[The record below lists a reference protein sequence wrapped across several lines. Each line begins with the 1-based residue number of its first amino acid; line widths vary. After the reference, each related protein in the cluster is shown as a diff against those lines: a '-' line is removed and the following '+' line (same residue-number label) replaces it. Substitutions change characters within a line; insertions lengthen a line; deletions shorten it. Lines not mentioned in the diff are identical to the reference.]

1 MPFDVPSFDTLRQ
14 RHLRDLQNQSPDADV
29 STDSDNFARASAT
42 SSAVEGLYRHQQW
55 MAAQLLP
62 DTADTEYLEAHAR
75 LRGIVRKAATTAT
88 GTLAL
93 TGEAGAEVPPGTLA
107 KHASGLAVQTTA
119 AATIGAGGTATVACA
134 ATAAGAVADYLAEAV
149 VLETAPSGV
158 QSQGLLTLSG
168 GTDTETDAELL
179 DRLLDYMQNPPGG
192 GTAKDYRRWALEVP
206 GVTQAWVFP
215 LRAGLGTVDVLIS
228 SGGGLPTPELV
239 AAVQEHLDAQR
250 PVACKE
256 VRVLAPADLPV
267 AVQAKVRLSGTT
279 LELLRPQAQAL
290 LESYLR
296 GLLPGGLVVRA
307 RLEALLLSLPGV
319 VDAQV
324 LLPAANVQAGDVYWP
339 QLGEFTLEVL

>member
-1 MPFDVPSFDTLRQ
+1 MPFDVPGFDTLRQ

-62 DTADTEYLEAHAR
+62 DTADPEYLEAHAR

-88 GTLAL
+88 GTLAF
-93 TGEAGAEVPPGTLA
+93 TGEPGAEIPPGTVA

-119 AATIGAGGTATVACA
+119 AAAISEAGTATVACA
-134 ATAAGAVADYLAEAV
+134 ASAAGAVDDFTGEAV
-149 VLETAPSGV
+149 VLEAAPSGV
-158 QSQGLLTLSG
+158 QSQALLTLSG
-168 GTDTETDAELL
+168 GTDTETDSELL

-192 GTAKDYRRWALEVP
+192 GTNADYRRWAREVP

-228 SGGGLPTPELV
+228 SGGGLPTPELI
-239 AAVQEHLDAQR
+239 AAVQAYLDDQR

-256 VRVLAPADLPV
+256 VRVLAPVNLPQD
-267 AVQAKVRLSGTT
+267 VQAKVRLSGTT

>member
-1 MPFDVPSFDTLRQ
+1 MPFDVPAFDTLRQ

-62 DTADTEYLEAHAR
+62 DTADPEYLEYHAS
-75 LRGIVRKAATTAT
+75 LRGITRKAATTAT

-93 TGEAGAEVPPGTLA
+93 TGEAGAEIPSGTVA
-107 KHASGLAVQTTA
+107 RHTSGLTVQTTA
-119 AATIGAGGTATVACA
+119 AAAIGEAGTATVACA
-134 ATAAGAVADYLAEAV
+134 ATAAGAVADYTGEAV
-149 VLETAPSGV
+149 VLEAAPSGV
-158 QSQGLLTLSG
+158 QSQALLTLSG
-168 GTDTETDAELL
+168 GTDTETDTELL
-179 DRLLDYMQNPPGG
+179 DRLLDYMRNPPGG
-192 GTAKDYRRWALEVP
+192 GTAKDYRRWAREVP

-215 LRAGLGTVDVLIS
+215 LRRGLGTVDVLIS

-239 AAVQEHLDAQR
+239 AAVQAHIDEMR
-250 PVACKE
+250 PTTAKGAF
-256 VRVLAPADLPV
+256 VLSPADMPV
-267 AVQAKVRLSGTT
+267 DVQAKVRLSGTT
-279 LELLRPQAQAL
+279 LGLVRSQAQAL

-339 QLGEFTLEVL
+339 QLGVFTLEVL

>member
-14 RHLRDLQNQSPDADV
+14 RHLRDLQNQSSDADV

-55 MAAQLLP
+55 VAAQLLP
-62 DTADTEYLEAHAR
+62 DGADTEYLERHAA
-75 LRGIVRKAATTAT
+75 LRGIIRKAATTAT

-93 TGEAGAEVPPGTLA
+93 TGEAGAEVPSGTLA
-107 KHASGLAVQTTA
+107 KHTSGLAVQTTA
-119 AATIGAGGTATVACA
+119 SATIGAGGTATVACA
-134 ATAAGAVADYLAEAV
+134 ATAAGAVTDYSGEAL
-149 VLETAPSGV
+149 VLEAAPSGV
-158 QSQGLLTLSG
+158 QSQALLTLSG

-179 DRLLDYMQNPPGG
+179 DRLLDYMRNPPGG
-192 GTAKDYRRWALEVP
+192 GTVKDYRRWALEVS

-239 AAVQEHLDAQR
+239 AAAQAHIDEVR
-250 PVACKE
+250 PTTAKS
-256 VRVLAPADLPV
+256 VRVLAPVNLPQDV
-267 AVQAKVRLSGTT
+267 RAKVRLSGTT
-279 LELLRPQAQAL
+279 LELVQTQAQAL

-339 QLGEFTLEVL
+339 QLGELALEPM